1 MNESASSRRA
11 LALCYGGM
19 MCIAIGTSLIPVFLT
34 SFSEAF
40 GGETGLTDEQLG
52 RISAIMF
59 MGFTAGILG
68 GGPLADR
75 WGAKGF
81 ALLGAVLTMG
91 GLAVTAAAHS
101 YSSLL
106 AASVLLGLG
115 AGVLDMVMSPI
126 VSALRPD
133 RRTEALNWLHAF
145 YCVGS
150 VATVLFCSAG
160 LHFGVSWRTIT
171 LLLIAAPAVVLAG
184 FVPLRVPA
192 LVHEDAERTPLRRLF
207 MSAGF
212 VVGLAIIFLAGAAEQ
227 GIVQW
232 LPAYTERGLGYS
244 KATGG
249 ITLAAYSVLMI
260 AGRMLAAIA
269 ARRVRAIPLMHVA
282 CALLAACIMAAC
294 FAPKGI
300 ALAACILTG
309 WAVSCLWPTTLG
321 LVADRFP
328 HGGASMFALLAG
340 LGNSGCI
347 VMPWVI
353 GFVAEH
359 SRLNLGLATA
369 AACPLMIIALLALL
383 RQEET

>member
-1 MNESASSRRA
+1 VNESASNRRA

-34 SFSEAF
+34 SFSDAF
-40 GGETGLTDEQLG
+40 GGGAGLTDEQLG

-59 MGFTAGILG
+59 AGFTAGILG

-81 ALLGAVLTMG
+81 ALLGAALTMG

-101 YSSLL
+101 YGALL

-160 LHFGVSWRTIT
+160 LHFGMTWRTIT
-171 LLLIAAPAVVLAG
+171 LLMIAAPAIVFAG
-184 FVPLRVPA
+184 FLPLHVPA

-207 MSAGF
+207 SSAGF
-212 VVGLAIIFLAGAAEQ
+212 VAGLAIIFLAGAAEQ

-232 LPAYTERGLGYS
+232 LPAYAERGLGFS
-244 KATGG
+244 KTVGG
-249 ITLAAYSVLMI
+249 VTLAAYSVLMI
-260 AGRMLAAIA
+260 AGRMLAAVA
-269 ARRVRAIPLMHVA
+269 ARRIRAVPLMRGA
-282 CALLAACIMAAC
+282 CALLAACILVAC
-294 FAPKGI
+294 FAPRGV

-359 SRLNLGLATA
+359 SQLRLGLATTVL
-369 AACPLMIIALLALL
+369 CPLAIIVLLAAI
-383 RQEET
+383 RR

>member
-1 MNESASSRRA
+1 VSQPVSTRRA

-40 GGETGLTDEQLG
+40 GGTTGLTDEQLG

-59 MGFTAGILG
+59 VGFTAGILG
-68 GGPLADR
+68 GGPLADW

-81 ALLGAVLTMG
+81 ALLGAALTAA
-91 GLAVTAAAHS
+91 GLAVTASAHS
-101 YSSLL
+101 YSALL
-106 AASVLLGLG
+106 ASSVLLGLG

-126 VSALRPD
+126 VSALQPD
-133 RRTEALNWLHAF
+133 RRTEALNWLHSF

-160 LHFGVSWRTIT
+160 LYLGIHWRAIT
-171 LLLIAAPAVVLAG
+171 LAMIAGPVVVFAG
-184 FVPLRVPA
+184 FIPLRIPA
-192 LVHEDAERTPLRRLF
+192 LVHEDAERTPLNHLLVS
-207 MSAGF
+207 MGF
-212 VVGLAIIFLAGAAEQ
+212 LAGLAIIFLAGAAEQ

-244 KATGG
+244 KTVGG

-260 AGRMLAAIA
+260 AGRMLAAVA
-269 ARRVRAIPLMHVA
+269 ARRIRAVPLMRAA
-282 CALLAACIMAAC
+282 CLLLAACILAAC
-294 FAPKGI
+294 FAPGNV

-359 SRLNLGLATA
+359 SQLHLGLATTA
-369 AACPLMIIALLALL
+369 VCPLMIIALLAAI
-383 RQEET
+383 RR